1 MHFFLRCRLI
11 IGGGKKFKDILSLK
25 SKFHIFN
32 NFSRIHGD
40 FSRTFQGLCE
50 QCLTSMSA
58 LRQREALQDCCH
70 AQEHNRVPL
79 TRAWTQISQS
89 KIYNVICLLNTQ
101 VQYSIRVTIYTY
113 LHTSLA
119 LENVLVLI
127 TSGAIHAY
135 VPAALIRVVVT
146 ISLASPKS
154 VIFNTFSKLP
164 SSILFRSKTEKK
176 NYKFY
181 SRL

>member
-1 MHFFLRCRLI
+1 MALAQNFT
-11 IGGGKKFKDILSLK
+11 DIFSLLMY
-25 SKFHIFN
+25 N
-32 NFSRIHGD
+32 VNFT
-40 FSRTFQGLCE
+40 FSTSFQGYMVIFQGLFKAFAE
-50 QCLTSMSA
+50 QCVTLMSA
-58 LRQREALQDCCH
+58 LEQREKLQDCCH
-70 AQEHNRVPL
+70 APEPNKMTMVEASTPFSR
-79 TRAWTQISQS
+79 S
-89 KIYNVICLLNTQ
+89 KIYNVICLSKTQ
-101 VQYSIRVTIYTY
+101 VQYSMRMKIYTY

-176 NYKFY
+176 GIKIFF
-181 SRL
+181 RILD